1 MLPIKLNKNG
11 KQAIVLYVS
20 TLLGVLVGMLVSILN
35 TRNLAPNEY
44 GDVRYVNNII
54 HMLSGIL
61 LFGYFVTGSRL
72 LAIAKSREEASQIK
86 GGLVAI
92 LAITVAIMM
101 VCMVICGLIHHY
113 ILHKDY
119 AWLFYT
125 AIPVCGSVLLLNYM
139 NTSAQGDNSIYS
151 IAAARL
157 LPSTVYLLVAFFVY
171 RQLGASNWLMLVLQN
186 GIALIVLI
194 VIIWYNKPSFKK
206 LKQTFKALQ
215 NENKAY
221 GLQVYYGSLANVSVQ
236 YIAGITLG
244 MFATNNANVG
254 FYSLALTVTG
264 PLALLPSIIGTTYF
278 KRFAHE
284 DRISPKILTTTFSM
298 SLVSLIGFAI
308 LIYPVVGFLY
318 DERYSDVALY
328 ACILSVGF
336 TFHGLGDVFN
346 RFLGAHGQGKLL
358 RNGAFIS
365 GAIALIGYT
374 AGVYFFGI
382 WGAVFT
388 KIAASLAYFSSML
401 VFYISYIKRV

>member
-1 MLPIKLNKNG
+1 MILNKNS
-11 KQAIVLYVS
+11 KQAIVLHVS
-20 TLLGVLVGMLVSILN
+20 TLLGVLIGMLVSILN
-35 TRNLAPNEY
+35 TRNLAPDEY

-54 HMLSGIL
+54 QMLSGIL

-72 LAIAKSREEASQIK
+72 LAIAKNKDEASQIK

-92 LAITVAIMM
+92 LGMTVAFMM
-101 VCMVICGLIHHY
+101 VCMVVCGLIHHY

-125 AIPVCGSVLLLNYM
+125 AIPVCGSALLLNYM

-157 LPSTVYLLVAFFVY
+157 LPSAIYLLVAFFVY
-171 RQLGASNWLMLVLQN
+171 RRFGATNWLMLVLQN
-186 GIALIVLI
+186 GIAVIVLST
-194 VIIWYNKPSFKK
+194 IIWYNKPSFKN
-206 LKQTFKALQ
+206 LRQTFKALQ
-215 NENKAY
+215 TDNKTY
-221 GLQVYYGSLANVSVQ
+221 GLQVYYGSLANVSVP

-244 MFATNNANVG
+244 LFASDNANVG

-264 PLALLPSIIGTTYF
+264 PLALLPGIIGTTYF

-284 DRISPKILTTTFSM
+284 DRISRKILATTLFL
-298 SLVSLIGFAI
+298 SLVSLVGVVL

-318 DERYSDVALY
+318 DDRYSAVALY
-328 ACILSVGF
+328 ACVLSIGF
-336 TFHGLGDVFN
+336 TLHGLGDVFN
-346 RFLGAHGQGKLL
+346 RFLGAHGQGKPL

-365 GAIALIGYT
+365 GAVALLGYT
-374 AGVYFFGI
+374 TGVYYFGI
-382 WGAVFT
+382 WGAIVT

>member
-1 MLPIKLNKNG
+1 MILNKNS
-11 KQAIVLYVS
+11 KQAIVLYVG

-54 HMLSGIL
+54 QMLSGIL

-72 LAIAKSREEASQIK
+72 LAIAKSREEASRIK

-92 LAITVAIMM
+92 LGITVAIMM
-101 VCMVICGLIHHY
+101 ACMVVCGLIHHY

-157 LPSTVYLLVAFFVY
+157 LPSTIYLLVAYFVY
-171 RQLGASNWLMLVLQN
+171 RRFGASSWLMLVLQN
-186 GIALIVLI
+186 GIAIIVLG
-194 VIIWYNKPSFKK
+194 VIIWYNKPSFKD

-215 NENKAY
+215 KENKDY
-221 GLQVYYGSLANVSVQ
+221 GIQVYYGSLANVSVQ

-244 MFATNNANVG
+244 LFAANNANVG
-254 FYSLALTVTG
+254 FYSLALTVTR
-264 PLALLPSIIGTTYF
+264 PLSMLPNIIGTTYF

-284 DRISPKILTTTFSM
+284 SRISRKILATTFAM
-298 SLVSLIGFAI
+298 SLVSLIGFVI
-308 LIYPVVGFLY
+308 LIYPVVGVLY

-346 RFLGAHGQGKLL
+346 RFLGAHGQGRPL

-365 GAIALIGYT
+365 GAIALLGYT
-374 AGVYFFGI
+374 VGVYYFGI
-382 WGAVFT
+382 SGAIFT
-388 KIAASLAYFSSML
+388 KIAASLAYFLSMF
-401 VFYISYIKRV
+401 VFYINYIKRV